1 MGGVNDRQDVGAA
14 GEAAAVLYLKQ
25 QGYRVLE
32 THATLLWAE
41 LDIVAEERGT
51 LVFVEVRTRTG
62 SGPVRPEDTVVG
74 AKRRHLE
81 RSIQLY
87 LGKHRWGQRP
97 WRLDVVAVEL
107 STDPPTV
114 RHYRGV

>member
-1 MGGVNDRQDVGAA
+1 MDTNSIGAQ
-14 GEAAAVLYLKQ
+14 GERFAARFLKRL
-25 QGYRVLE
+25 GYRIRE
-32 THATLLWAE
+32 THVTAHWAE
-41 LDIVAEERGT
+41 LDIVAEENGT
-51 LVFVEVRTRTG
+51 LVFVEVRTRSG

-87 LGKHRWGQRP
+87 LGQNHWEQRP
-97 WRLDVVAVEL
+97 WRLDVIAVEF

-114 RHYRGV
+114 RHYKGV

>member
-1 MGGVNDRQDVGAA
+1 MDTNAVGAQ
-14 GEAAAVLYLKQ
+14 GEAAAGRYLKGL
-25 QGYRVLE
+25 GYRIRE
-32 THATLLWAE
+32 THATAHWAE

-87 LGKHRWGQRP
+87 LGQHHWEQRP

-114 RHYRGV
+114 RHYKGV